1 MFSWKNNNMFKKL
14 ETGVASLY
22 ISAGIFCDWLNKRQ
36 PNPISASTVSLLQ
49 YVVFVKVYEENL
61 ISHRYV
67 VGKGRCVLIV
77 FSHNGGYSSLILHR
91 NADTGSFLKVS
102 YNREFENTWT
112 FYMLLHLNPPGYLDV
127 WINLLPFHDLVTT
140 SIGRLNIIYSISCE
154 IFQCWHDSLYN
165 IKKKK
170 SHSLVSL

>member
-67 VGKGRCVLIV
+67 VGKGRCVLIA
-77 FSHNGGYSSLILHR
+77 FSHNGGYSSLILHQ
-91 NADTGSFLKVS
+91 NTDTGSFLKVS
-102 YNREFENTWT
+102 YNKEFENTWT
-112 FYMLLHLNPPGYLDV
+112 FYILLHLNPPGYLDV

-165 IKKKK
+165 IKKK
-170 SHSLVSL
+170 SHIH